1 MPDTKL
7 CPQCGRTYPD
17 ADRFCTVD
25 GAALMSSG
33 GSDTLIGTVL
43 AERYLVQ
50 ERLGEG
56 GMGEVFLAEHVRM
69 KRKVAVKLM
78 RKWMAGDPLAVSRFH
93 REAENASQITHPNVA
108 QVYDFG
114 ETADGTMYL
123 AMEYVP
129 GEPLSKILDRE
140 GRLNAV
146 RAAEIVR
153 QTADALVAAHAMG
166 ILHRDLKPDNVMV
179 ARARNGADIVKL
191 VDFGIARAMNR
202 GTQHFTSTGM
212 IVGTPDYMSPEQL
225 AGDTLDERSDLY
237 ALALIAFRAL
247 TGNSA
252 FPEGAS
258 GEALIA
264 RLTNRARKLRQVLDS
279 VEWPE
284 SLQAAFDRALDADP
298 ANRYADALE
307 FAAELDGA
315 VSQMPLT
322 EEEQAYLVLLS
333 QRMATPTRISAI
345 HDTATPV
352 RAMGVSP
359 TPTPAMGQRSVAL
372 QTPPS
377 EERAVT
383 VPSYLRRSQVDLPPP
398 VERPSGARDQLVEF
412 LRDGSDDATYHES
425 PTLVPPLAD
434 RATGEV
440 SSAAS
445 PAVGTSAAG
454 TSAAGTSAPGT
465 SAAGTS
471 AVGTSAAGTSA
482 AGTSAAGTAAAAAPS
497 TTPSAAIVAAAAA
510 TTSSPVPAAT
520 PAAVTQPAARSS
532 RLGPLLVIG
541 AVALIAFGYLA
552 TRGRAP
558 TPAQD
563 SAPAVAVSDSIVAS
577 DPSAQRLIAAPAAV
591 GNGAAVEGARIDRAR
606 GGVFQIQSSAGRG
619 SAFLVDPT
627 GIVLTAASLIPSD
640 RRVDFFLDADH
651 TVRASVLSVDQ
662 ANGVAALLISS
673 ARCTRCKSTLELGA
687 ADSTPGAGP
696 PGDSLVAL
704 PASGRTSVGIVS
716 APVAKRSPRS
726 LTLGVSLGPSS
737 LGTPLLA
744 RRTGGVV
751 GIATS
756 RRGGAIGSPLRALL
770 ATARVA
776 ARTVTPN
783 DSVYRSWPA
792 IMVAQKDLEGAESLS
807 EAAVTPYRMV
817 QGGFSVMAMTPLVLA
832 WRASQSASVSD
843 VPSNIFAIEAPI
855 TSHADPLS
863 EWKEW
868 NAYRAEHRAV
878 VIFDISPKDAAF
890 PAHPTKLLDW
900 KKGDFHSMTLRRDGE
915 ILVPLES
922 QRVPAVTNQDAYRK
936 DGKARIPNSGVY
948 VFHPADFAPVTAH
961 FTMEVVDAEKLRR
974 VNFVLPPAMLQA
986 IAKELGPW
994 QK

>member
-191 VDFGIARAMNR
+191 VDFGIARVMNR
-202 GTQHFTSTGM
+202 GTQQFTSTGM

-247 TGNSA
+247 TGTSA

-264 RLTNRARKLRQVLDS
+264 RLTNRARKLHQVLDS
-279 VEWPE
+279 VTWPE

-333 QRMATPTRISAI
+333 QRMATPTRMSAI

-352 RAMGVSP
+352 RAMGASNTL
-359 TPTPAMGQRSVAL
+359 TPSTAQRSIAL

-383 VPSYLRRSQVDLPPP
+383 VPSYLRRSQVDVPPLVP
-398 VERPSGARDQLVEF
+398 RPSGARGESAEF
-412 LRDGSDDATYHES
+412 LSDGPGDATYHES

-440 SSAAS
+440 SSAA
-445 PAVGTSAAG
+445 
-454 TSAAGTSAPGT
+454 
-465 SAAGTS
+465 
-471 AVGTSAAGTSA
+471 
-482 AGTSAAGTAAAAAPS
+482 
-497 TTPSAAIVAAAAA
+497 
-510 TTSSPVPAAT
+510 
-520 PAAVTQPAARSS
+520 RSS
-532 RLGPLLVIG
+532 RRGALLVIG
-541 AVALIAFGYLA
+541 AVALVAVGYLA
-552 TRGRAP
+552 TRGRA
-558 TPAQD
+558 PAQD
-563 SAPAVAVSDSIVAS
+563 SAPAVAVSDSIFAS
-577 DPSAQRLIAAPAAV
+577 VPSAQREIAAPAAV
-591 GNGAAVEGARIDRAR
+591 GDGAAVEGARIARAR

-627 GIVLTAASLIPSD
+627 GIVFTAASLIPSD

-662 ANGVAALLISS
+662 ANGVAALLISP
-673 ARCTRCKSTLELGA
+673 ARCTRCKTTLELGA
-687 ADSTPGAGP
+687 ADSTPGAGAA
-696 PGDSLVAL
+696 GDSLVAL
-704 PASGRTSVGIVS
+704 PASGRTSVGMVN

-726 LTLGVSLGPSS
+726 LTLGALLGPSS

-756 RRGGAIGSPLRALL
+756 RRGGATASTLRALL

-792 IMVAQKDLEGAESLS
+792 IMVAEKDLEGAESLT

-843 VPSNIFAIEAPI
+843 VPANIFAIEAPI
-855 TSHADPLS
+855 TSYADPLS
-863 EWKEW
+863 EWKGW
-868 NAYRAEHRAV
+868 NAYRTEHRAV
-878 VIFDISPKDAAF
+878 VIFDISPRDAAF

-900 KKGDFHSMTLRRDGE
+900 KKGDFHSMTLKRDGE

-948 VFHPADFAPVTAH
+948 VFHPADFVPVTAQY
-961 FTMEVVDAEKLRR
+961 TMEVVDAEKLRR

>member
-191 VDFGIARAMNR
+191 VDFGIARVMNR
-202 GTQHFTSTGM
+202 GTQQFTSTGM

-247 TGNSA
+247 TGTSA

-264 RLTNRARKLRQVLDS
+264 RLTNRARKLHQVLDS
-279 VEWPE
+279 VTWPE

-333 QRMATPTRISAI
+333 QRMATPTRMSAI

-352 RAMGVSP
+352 RAMGASNTL
-359 TPTPAMGQRSVAL
+359 TPSTAQRSIAL

-383 VPSYLRRSQVDLPPP
+383 VPSYLRRSQVDVPPLVP
-398 VERPSGARDQLVEF
+398 RPSGARGESAEF
-412 LRDGSDDATYHES
+412 LSDGPGDATYHES

-434 RATGEV
+434 RPTGEV
-440 SSAAS
+440 SSAAT
-445 PAVGTSAAG
+445 PAAG
-454 TSAAGTSAPGT
+454 TPAAATSP
-465 SAAGTS
+465 
-471 AVGTSAAGTSA
+471 
-482 AGTSAAGTAAAAAPS
+482 AAAPS
-497 TTPSAAIVAAAAA
+497 ATPSAAMVAATAAA
-510 TTSSPVPAAT
+510 TSSATFAAVPAAT
-520 PAAVTQPAARSS
+520 PAAVTPPAARSS
-532 RLGPLLVIG
+532 RRGALLVIG
-541 AVALIAFGYLA
+541 AVALVAVGYLA
-552 TRGRAP
+552 TRGRA
-558 TPAQD
+558 PAQD
-563 SAPAVAVSDSIVAS
+563 SAPAVAVSDSIFAS
-577 DPSAQRLIAAPAAV
+577 VPSAQREIAAPAAV
-591 GNGAAVEGARIDRAR
+591 GDGAAVEGARIARAR

-627 GIVLTAASLIPSD
+627 GIVFTAASLIPSD

-651 TVRASVLSVDQ
+651 SVRASVLSVDQ
-662 ANGVAALLISS
+662 ANGVAALLISP
-673 ARCTRCKSTLELGA
+673 ARCTRCKTTLELGA
-687 ADSTPGAGP
+687 ADSTPGAGAA
-696 PGDSLVAL
+696 GDSLVAL
-704 PASGRTSVGIVS
+704 PASGRTSVGMVN

-726 LTLGVSLGPSS
+726 LTLGALLGPSS

-756 RRGGAIGSPLRALL
+756 RRGGATASTLRALL

-792 IMVAQKDLEGAESLS
+792 IMVAEKDLEGAESLT

-843 VPSNIFAIEAPI
+843 VPANIFAIEAPI
-855 TSHADPLS
+855 TSYADPLS
-863 EWKEW
+863 EWKGW
-868 NAYRAEHRAV
+868 NAYRTEHRAV
-878 VIFDISPKDAAF
+878 VIFDISPRDAAF

-900 KKGDFHSMTLRRDGE
+900 KKGDFHSMTLKRDGE

-948 VFHPADFAPVTAH
+948 VFHPADFVPVTAQY
-961 FTMEVVDAEKLRR
+961 TMEVVDAEKLRR

>member
-191 VDFGIARAMNR
+191 VDFGIARVMNR

-237 ALALIAFRAL
+237 ALALIAFRAI

-279 VEWPE
+279 VTWPE

-383 VPSYLRRSQVDLPPP
+383 VPSYLRRSQAAAPLP
-398 VERPSGARDQLVEF
+398 VERPSGARGQSAEF
-412 LRDGSDDATYHES
+412 LSDGFDDATYHES
-425 PTLVPPLAD
+425 PTLAPPSAD

-440 SSAAS
+440 SSGATS
-445 PAVGTSAAG
+445 AVATSALDTSAAG
-454 TSAAGTSAPGT
+454 TSAA
-465 SAAGTS
+465 
-471 AVGTSAAGTSA
+471 
-482 AGTSAAGTAAAAAPS
+482 AAPS
-497 TTPSAAIVAAAAA
+497 AMPSAAIVAATAA

-532 RLGPLLVIG
+532 RRGPLLVIG
-541 AVALIAFGYLA
+541 AVALIAVGYLA

-558 TPAQD
+558 APAQI

-577 DPSAQRLIAAPAAV
+577 DPSAQRPIAAPAAV
-591 GNGAAVEGARIDRAR
+591 VDGAAVEGARIDRAR

-627 GIVLTAASLIPSD
+627 GIVLTAASLVPSD

-651 TVRASVLSVDQ
+651 TVRASVLAVDQ

-673 ARCTRCKSTLELGA
+673 ARCTRCKTTLELGA

-756 RRGGAIGSPLRALL
+756 RRGGAAGSPLRALL

-783 DSVYRSWPA
+783 DSVYRSWPV
-792 IMVAQKDLEGAESLS
+792 IMVAQKDLEGAESLT

-832 WRASQSASVSD
+832 WRASQTASVSD
-843 VPSNIFAIEAPI
+843 VPPNIFAIEAPI
-855 TSHADPLS
+855 TSHVDPLS

-948 VFHPADFAPVTAH
+948 VFHPADFAPLTAH
-961 FTMEVVDAEKLRR
+961 FTMEVVDAEKQRR